1 MALSEAGHYLEESLL
16 KLSADAESGLQLDS
30 DLVFSLVSYCE
41 MATPPDA
48 SEYLMNIVA
57 DDRCKEIVTE
67 YLRRRG
73 GGSASLPGDTT
84 QQASMQAY
92 VKPRDDEVWST
103 TSKKTQKQKMDES
116 SFPQRD
122 AEQKSS
128 ASGSSTRATQSAVGH
143 KSRHGGGKGKR
154 GGKGVSLA
162 EAAQGQVIFKRSGP
176 CTCQCTRHNLV
187 NNCLSCGR
195 IVCEQEGEGPCTF
208 CGALVLREGSDYAG
222 LDGLSVPPAS
232 EAELKAEEF
241 KNRLVEYDR
250 SSAART
256 TVIDDQSEY
265 FNIDGNTWLT
275 EQEKEMLKKRQ
286 EEEERIAEERRKRVV
301 VTIDLLG
308 RKVVMADQENLQEK
322 GEGQSILGGGL
333 FVGKDVE
340 NVPRIKPNPFVKQSP
355 LFMEDK
361 QPVKSG
367 GSGKS
372 TQKWSGAAKRSAR
385 VQHDDPVMEALIG
398 HNLED
403 IGISSLDELSNA
415 WQGPKAKA
423 SALQEQAESVIE
435 CRLDMGALSLD
446 AAPTTSRTES
456 SQAEER
462 SPPEVF
468 DICLPRGKGKQPHVV
483 LAPSLLKQKQAE
495 RIDARN
501 ESFNLVIQPGLIL
514 LKRWLTIEQQVDI
527 VRQCRQL
534 GVGPGGFY
542 RPQYR
547 EEDKMHLRMMCLGM
561 QWQPTVRS
569 YETRRTTYDNALAP
583 PIPESF
589 LRTVDKALSVAQ
601 ILAAEENGGKSRKV
615 VIDQN
620 SSVPNM
626 APDICIVNFY
636 EFSGNLGMHQ
646 DKDESPES
654 LKKGLPVVSFSIGDS
669 GEFTYGWNNDP
680 ALAEKVVLDSGDV
693 LIFGGPSRMLFHG
706 VTKII
711 KDTAPEALLQK
722 TNLRPGRLNLTFR
735 QY

>member
-1 MALSEAGHYLEESLL
+1 MALSEAGQWLEESLL
-16 KLSADAESGLQLDS
+16 KLSADTESGLQLDA
-30 DLVFSLVSYCE
+30 DLVYSLVSYCE
-41 MATPPDA
+41 MATPSDA
-48 SEYLMNIVA
+48 AEYLMNIVA

-73 GGSASLPGDTT
+73 GVDVNPQGNTT
-84 QQASMQAY
+84 QQSSMQAY

-103 TSKKTQKQKMDES
+103 TSKKTQRQKTDES
-116 SFPQRD
+116 AFSQRD

-128 ASGSSTRATQSAVGH
+128 SSGSSTRPIPSASGQKV
-143 KSRHGGGKGKR
+143 KQAGGKGKR

-176 CTCQCTRHNLV
+176 CNCQCTRHNLV

-222 LDGLSVPPAS
+222 LDGVSLPPVS
-232 EAELKAEEF
+232 EADVKAEEF

-250 SSAART
+250 TSAART

-275 EQEKEMLKKRQ
+275 DQEKAMLKKRQ

-308 RKVVMADQENLQEK
+308 RKVVMADQGNAQENA
-322 GEGQSILGGGL
+322 EGQSILGGGL
-333 FVGKDVE
+333 FVGKDVA

-355 LFMEDK
+355 LFTEEK
-361 QPVKSG
+361 KPVKSG

-372 TQKWSGAAKRSAR
+372 RKWSGATRRSSR
-385 VQHDDPVMEALIG
+385 IQHDDPVVEALIG
-398 HNLED
+398 HKLED
-403 IGISSLDELSNA
+403 IGISSIDELSNA
-415 WQGPKAKA
+415 WQGPKSKM
-423 SALQEQAESVIE
+423 SAMEEEAESIVE
-435 CRLDMGALSLD
+435 CRLDMGALNVD
-446 AAPTTSRTES
+446 APPSTSGVDTSKSE
-456 SQAEER
+456 AK
-462 SPPEVF
+462 SPPEIF
-468 DICLPRGKGKQPHVV
+468 DICLPRSKGKQNPVV
-483 LAPSLLKQKQAE
+483 LAPSFLKQRQAE
-495 RIDARN
+495 RTDAGN
-501 ESFNLVIQPGLIL
+501 ESFNLVLDPGLIL
-514 LKRWLTIEQQVDI
+514 LKRWLTIDQQVDI
-527 VRQCRQL
+527 VRQCRRL

-569 YETRRTTYDNALAP
+569 YEPRRTTYDNALAP
-583 PIPESF
+583 PIPEAF
-589 LRTVDKALSVAQ
+589 LRMVDKALSVAQ
-601 ILAAEENGGKSRKV
+601 ILAAEDSGAKSKMI
-615 VIDQN
+615 VINQ
-620 SSVPNM
+620 SSTVPSM

-669 GEFTYGWNNDP
+669 GEFTYGWDNDP
-680 ALAEKVVLDSGDV
+680 ETAQKVVLESGDV
-693 LIFGGPSRMLFHG
+693 IIFGGPSRMLFHG
-706 VTKII
+706 VTKIF
-711 KDTAPEALLQK
+711 KDTAPGALLQR

-735 QY
+735 QF